1 MLFPKFST
9 VRKNNDSKS
18 YEETSE
24 EPQVVTD
31 MRNQL
36 TMAISEAAAS
46 SVETEEGTTCSKNVK
61 TYSEAY
67 KNISDAETDKEK
79 VRVQE
84 KEIDYKHQEQLIH
97 EFVILAGILMT
108 GVTTGFWLLLEQQAV
123 VPQKLVTMTSKLIT
137 PRM

>member
-123 VPQKLVTMTSKLIT
+123 VPQKLVTMSSKLIT